1 MIGEFNKKCT
11 YLELLSWVDKW
22 KEEKDKI
29 TVSVVQLNTFKKKN
43 GCWIVR
49 FNYTSSVFYN
59 SFESRLLY
67 V

>member
-29 TVSVVQLNTFKKKN
+29 TVSVVQLNTFKKKKK
-43 GCWIVR
+43 
-49 FNYTSSVFYN
+49 
-59 SFESRLLY
+59 RLLNC
-67 V
+67 

>member
-29 TVSVVQLNTFKKKN
+29 TVSVVQLNTFKKK
-43 GCWIVR
+43 W
-49 FNYTSSVFYN
+49 
-59 SFESRLLY
+59 LLNCY
-67 V
+67 IQLYIFSIL